1 MNKRNNNILNEENY
15 LTMSYNVIRSK
26 CYKNSA
32 YITVKLIYIKFIYF
46 QF

>member
-1 MNKRNNNILNEENY
+1 MNKRSNSILNERR
-15 LTMSYNVIRSK
+15 LSYNVIRSK

>member
-1 MNKRNNNILNEENY
+1 MNKRNNSILNERK
-15 LTMSYNVIRSK
+15 LSYNVIRSK
-26 CYKNSA
+26 CYKNSP